1 MKIAIVVAAVLVA
14 AWAAVLAIRP
24 DLVRPALAVK
34 SDIYGLAPG
43 MTLEEAN
50 KLIAQRKY
58 RCRQVQDSPVVDCNI
73 DGNRVSIA
81 LDGADD
87 KRTVR
92 RITAE
97 MGADRSPEATVRALS
112 EQYNA
117 QASKAPNGNWVWP
130 IGARFKLSYDG
141 AAVTLFDEQAG
152 NPRRPQD
159 AR

>member
-1 MKIAIVVAAVLVA
+1 MKIAIVVAAILIA
-14 AWAAVLAIRP
+14 AWASILAIRP
-24 DLVRPALAVK
+24 DLVRPGLARK
-34 SDIYGLAPG
+34 FDLYGFAPG

-73 DGNRVSIA
+73 EGIRVSIA

-87 KRTVR
+87 KRLVQH
-92 RITAE
+92 ITAE
-97 MGADRSPEATVRALS
+97 LGSDRGTEATVRALS

-117 QASKAPNGNWVWP
+117 QASKGPNGNWVWP
-130 IGARFKLSYDG
+130 IGPRFKLSYDG

-152 NPRRPQD
+152 NPRRP
-159 AR
+159 